1 MQTAE
6 AVKLHKMQKVAELAQ
21 LAHMDKIRQKA
32 KLGKMVLSH
41 QTSENSE
48 TRKNG
53 QTSWVGCFPLNYAL
67 FSCGT
72 SKKKMFCLFA
82 ANHADFSLISL
93 NPLFLWFLG
102 PNYAFFSFLAPKT
115 CFGLF
120 AKLGCSG
127 LYVTKSNVLLLL
139 LLNYSGFS
147 VMTPKRCFRLFV
159 AKFVLFSAL
168 FHWRLSFELFA
179 AKLPVI
185 SLFRLLP
192 LNWAIFSLNTPKKG
206 FMPVFS

>member
-21 LAHMDKIRQKA
+21 LAYMDKIRQKA

-192 LNWAIFSLNTPKKG
+192 LNWAIFSLITPKKG

>member
-168 FHWRLSFELFA
+168 FHWRVSFEL
-179 AKLPVI
+179 LC
-185 SLFRLLP
+185 S
-192 LNWAIFSLNTPKKG
+192 
-206 FMPVFS
+206 

>member
-1 MQTAE
+1 
-6 AVKLHKMQKVAELAQ
+6 
-21 LAHMDKIRQKA
+21 
-32 KLGKMVLSH
+32 
-41 QTSENSE
+41 
-48 TRKNG
+48 
-53 QTSWVGCFPLNYAL
+53 
-67 FSCGT
+67 
-72 SKKKMFCLFA
+72 MFCLFA

-93 NPLFLWFLG
+93 NPLFLWFLW
-102 PNYAFFSFLAPKT
+102 PNYAFVSFLAPKT

-120 AKLGCSG
+120 AAKLGCSG
-127 LYVTKSNVLLLL
+127 LYVTKRNVFLLL

-147 VMTPKRCFRLFV
+147 IMTPKRCFRLFV

-192 LNWAIFSLNTPKKG
+192 LNWAIFSLITPKKV
-206 FMPVFS
+206 FCLFSANHPVSQTTVFLFRCLIKLFLALLNAVFSLSSPKKCLCILLANDAGFSFISLKRKFLLFCC